1 MPDLHRRKVGTMSNV
16 THGNNPEQM
25 GQLAQL
31 LTQKS
36 EELNQTANQ
45 LTQQLGNTAWVGPD
59 SERFRG
65 EWETHRAQLTQIAA
79 QLQEVS
85 ATVQRNRQDQEATSN
100 A

>member
-1 MPDLHRRKVGTMSNV
+1 MSNI

-45 LTQQLGNTAWVGPD
+45 LTQQLANTGWVGPD

-65 EWETHRAQLTQIAA
+65 DWETHRAQLSQIAA

-85 ATVQRNRQDQEATSN
+85 STVQRNRQDQEATSN
-100 A
+100 N

>member
-1 MPDLHRRKVGTMSNV
+1 MSNV

-65 EWETHRAQLTQIAA
+65 E
-79 QLQEVS
+79 
-85 ATVQRNRQDQEATSN
+85 
-100 A
+100 

>member
-1 MPDLHRRKVGTMSNV
+1 MGNI

-31 LTQKS
+31 LSQKS

-45 LTQQLGNTAWVGPD
+45 LTQQLANTGWVGPD

-65 EWETHRAQLTQIAA
+65 DWETHRAQLTQIAA

>member
-1 MPDLHRRKVGTMSNV
+1 MSNI

-36 EELNQTANQ
+36 EELNQTATQ
-45 LTQQLGNTAWVGPD
+45 LTQQLANTGWVGPD
-59 SERFRG
+59 SERFRSD
-65 EWETHRAQLTQIAA
+65 WETHRAQLSQIAA

-85 ATVQRNRQDQEATSN
+85 QTVQRNRQDQEATSSN
-100 A
+100 

>member
-1 MPDLHRRKVGTMSNV
+1 MSNV

-45 LTQQLGNTAWVGPD
+45 LTQQLAGTAWVGPD